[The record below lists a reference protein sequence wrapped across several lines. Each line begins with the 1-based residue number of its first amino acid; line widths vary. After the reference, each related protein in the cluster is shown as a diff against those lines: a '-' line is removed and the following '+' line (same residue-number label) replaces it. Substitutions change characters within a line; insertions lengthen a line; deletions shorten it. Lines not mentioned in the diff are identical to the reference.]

1 MKSYKNY
8 LKEAFNKKPQTEN
21 ELKDMLKQANM
32 SDWFPFLKLVWDG
45 FSKADK
51 NLMSF
56 QFNKLAKGKNVSGQ
70 TLGLKIQPGTF
81 YLLTMDAGAEKLWKK
96 KWPGLNIKLN
106 DSGAEPKLEL
116 SKTMK
121 HDDGEMYDYSLDLI
135 SGLGSGAKKGPDGAQ
150 WESVI
155 TYHVNNELGK
165 PNADPAAKEVHEE
178 FIDYAPQG
186 QALAK
191 AFVKELGIKTVMKQ
205 FGKGS
210 GTTSKIW
217 KERGASNTTPKTDMY
232 TGNYNISLKK
242 DGGSQLAS
250 GTAAETLAMFDA
262 ALSLWGKQG
271 GAVIKDIMNDI
282 NDKFT
287 KVTIEFNKTEM
298 ASITTGGKV
307 RGTSVNKKGKL
318 AKDGVELPKEKQDA
332 LKSYTETEAFHK
344 AFNVE
349 LEDTFEKVTKHQEFL
364 KWFCFEA
371 MSGYIKFKD
380 QELPRASTCITFNP
394 DKATVE
400 RVDITPNGTAKG
412 LGGNPKV
419 GADLTKKSKSVKLYA
434 AWKSSGKNPYSS
446 LRVAFKKHKNE
457 VIVDKNESVDVNC
470 TIDSIIREQIL
481 LDEDVKSL
489 GLNLTEDIVQLD
501 EFALIKSLWKKMKDV
516 GKNASKWINGL
527 FSKVFAQVKKVLSAI
542 AKLGEKMFQVLFNF
556 LGIEPTKVTT
566 SVPSDIEYF
575 FNK

>member
-1 MKSYKNY
+1 MKSFKTYVT
-8 LKEAFNKKPQTEN
+8 EAFNKKPQTEA
-21 ELKDMLKQANM
+21 ELEDMLKKVNM
-32 SDWFPFLKLVWDG
+32 SDWFPFLKLVWKG

-51 NLMSF
+51 NLMSWHF
-56 QFNKLAKGKNVSGQ
+56 DKVAKGKGVSGK
-70 TLGLKIQPGTF
+70 TLGLKIQPGKF
-81 YLLTMDAGAEKLWKK
+81 YMLTMDAGAKKLWKTM
-96 KWPGLNIKLN
+96 WPGLDVELD
-106 DSGAEPKLEL
+106 DSGAEPKLWVG
-116 SKTMK
+116 KNNMK
-121 HDDGEMYDYSLDLI
+121 WTDGESYDYGLKII

-150 WESVI
+150 WESII

-165 PNADPAAKEVHEE
+165 PDFDPDSKEVHEE

-191 AFVKELGIKTVMKQ
+191 AFMKELGKTSPMKQ

-210 GTTSKIW
+210 GKTSKIW

-232 TGNYNISLKK
+232 TKNYNISLKK

-262 ALSLWGKQG
+262 ALALWGKKG
-271 GAVIKDIMNDI
+271 GKVIKNIMAEID
-282 NDKFT
+282 DKFK

-298 ASITTGGKV
+298 ETIVGGGTVK
-307 RGTSVNKKGKL
+307 GTSVNKKGKL
-318 AKDGVELPKEKQDA
+318 EKDGVVLPKEKQDA

-371 MSGYIKFKD
+371 MSGYKKFD
-380 QELPRASTCITFNP
+380 GQEKARASTCITFNP

-400 RVDITPNGTAKG
+400 RIDITTGGKSKG
-412 LGGNPKV
+412 LGDDPSV
-419 GADLTKKSKSVKLYA
+419 GTDLTKKSKNVKLYA
-434 AWKSSGKNPYSS
+434 AWKSSGNNPYSS

-457 VIVDKNESVDVNC
+457 VIVDNESVDVNC

-527 FSKVFAQVKKVLSAI
+527 FKKVFARVKKVLAAI
-542 AKLGEKMFQVLFNF
+542 AKLGEKMFQFLFRF
-556 LGIEPTKVTT
+556 LGIEPDKVTV
-566 SVPSDIEYF
+566 SAPSDIEYF